1 MRFFTRK
8 EVMGYRLRDTGY
20 RIWSWFRHQL
30 TSWNT
35 GGEGIHSPYLFHLV
49 RMIISDDNRYYCWD
63 DIEERREAMLH
74 APKLVRVKDYGSRG
88 KGREEQ
94 RLVSDIARTSLQSA
108 KNAQVLFRIVT
119 WLGHE
124 KGEPLHMVELGTSL
138 GITTAYLAKVDSRNT
153 VETYEGSQAL
163 IELAERNWKKLGIE
177 NVQVVEGNIDDTLY
191 IYNRKKPIDFG
202 YIDAN
207 HTYEATL
214 RYFEALA
221 QRKHEK
227 TIIALDDI
235 HYNEEMERAWKE
247 IGERSDVTS
256 TMDFYGFG
264 LVFFDTHYLKRHYR
278 LRI

>member
-1 MRFFTRK
+1 
-8 EVMGYRLRDTGY
+8 
-20 RIWSWFRHQL
+20 
-30 TSWNT
+30 
-35 GGEGIHSPYLFHLV
+35 
-49 RMIISDDNRYYCWD
+49 MI
-63 DIEERREAMLH
+63 EMAE
-74 APKLVRVKDYGSRG
+74 
-88 KGREEQ
+88 
-94 RLVSDIARTSLQSA
+94 
-108 KNAQVLFRIVT
+108 KNWQ
-119 WLGHE
+119 
-124 KGEPLHMVELGTSL
+124 
-138 GITTAYLAKVDSRNT
+138 
-153 VETYEGSQAL
+153 
-163 IELAERNWKKLGIE
+163 KLGVT
-177 NVQVVEGNIDDTLY
+177 NVKVVEGNIDDTLY